1 MSGTIT
7 RGSVSCPKIDGPF
20 VLLGGPKI
28 RLLLP
33 VPVPD
38 LAVRRSSM
46 ASPNNDGTD
55 CFAVSEIQARA
66 PENG

>member
-1 MSGTIT
+1 MDHLYHS
-7 RGSVSCPKIDGPF
+7 
-20 VLLGGPKI
+20 GPKI

-33 VPVPD
+33 VPVPN

-46 ASPNNDGTD
+46 ASSKKDDVD